1 MKKLLTPS
9 GLLLAMLTVACV
21 ETPIESPN
29 QIHETATRASD
40 LEGKEYYWS
49 GGRKIYLDID
59 YTKMI
64 VGFDNEP
71 ELMKN
76 SPATISKSSSYS
88 GKATAL
94 IDIRDESFRQRITA
108 DKSVKYKTYARN
120 YSGYED
126 APFYMTGD
134 IVMQPKEGVS
144 PEEIL
149 AKYEVDA

>member
-1 MKKLLTPS
+1 MII
-9 GLLLAMLTVACV
+9 GF
-21 ETPIESPN
+21 
-29 QIHETATRASD
+29 
-40 LEGKEYYWS
+40 EG
-49 GGRKIYLDID
+49 
-59 YTKMI
+59 
-64 VGFDNEP
+64 EP
-71 ELMKN
+71 ELTKS
-76 SPATISKSSSYS
+76 SPTTISKGGSYS

-94 IDIRDESFRQRITA
+94 IDVSDKNVAQKISA
-108 DKSVKYKTYARN
+108 DKSVKFKTYARK